1 MGKRKVTQYTEEF
14 KRSSAKMAATD
25 GESVSK
31 IARDLGI
38 NVSTLTG
45 WVKKYYGAIN
55 NREEAVALKEAL
67 EELKR
72 LKKEN
77 SRLTQERDILK
88 KATAYFAR
96 GT

>member
-14 KRSSAKMAATD
+14 KRSSAKLAATD

-31 IARDLGI
+31 TARDLGI

-45 WVKKYYGAIN
+45 WVKKHSGAIN
-55 NREEAVALKEAL
+55 NREEAVALKEGL

-72 LKKEN
+72 LKKGN